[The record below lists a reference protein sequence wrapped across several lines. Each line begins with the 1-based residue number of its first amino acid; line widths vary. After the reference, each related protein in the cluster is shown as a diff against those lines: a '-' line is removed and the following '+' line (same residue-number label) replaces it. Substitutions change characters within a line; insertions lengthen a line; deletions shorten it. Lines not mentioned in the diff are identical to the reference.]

1 MRKHVAFVLALTL
14 GSIGVSVAQ
23 AQSQQQEQ
31 EACMDDAFK
40 FCGQAIPDRER
51 VFYCLVQNK
60 AAISPRCHAM
70 LAPHIPSDPVPP
82 VAKRIPK
89 AKKKET
95 KDARR
100 SGAPV
105 DLNPR

>member
-1 MRKHVAFVLALTL
+1 MRKQIAFVVALTL
-14 GSIGVSVAQ
+14 TSIGVSF
-23 AQSQQQEQ
+23 AQSQSQQEQ

-60 AAISPRCHAM
+60 AAITPRCHAM
-70 LAPHIPSDPVPP
+70 LAPYIPQEPPPP
-82 VAKRIPK
+82 VAKRTPK

>member
-1 MRKHVAFVLALTL
+1 MRKQIAFVVALTL
-14 GSIGVSVAQ
+14 SSIGVSF
-23 AQSQQQEQ
+23 AQSQSQQEQ

-60 AAISPRCHAM
+60 AVITPRCHAM
-70 LAPHIPSDPVPP
+70 LAPYIPQEPPPP
-82 VAKRIPK
+82 VAKRTPK

>member
-1 MRKHVAFVLALTL
+1 MGKHVAFVLAFTL
-14 GSIGVSVAQ
+14 GSIGVSF
-23 AQSQQQEQ
+23 AQSQSQQEQ

-60 AAISPRCHAM
+60 SVISPRCHAL
-70 LAPHIPSDPVPP
+70 LAPHIPADPAPP
-82 VAKRIPK
+82 VAKRAPK

-100 SGAPV
+100 TGAPV